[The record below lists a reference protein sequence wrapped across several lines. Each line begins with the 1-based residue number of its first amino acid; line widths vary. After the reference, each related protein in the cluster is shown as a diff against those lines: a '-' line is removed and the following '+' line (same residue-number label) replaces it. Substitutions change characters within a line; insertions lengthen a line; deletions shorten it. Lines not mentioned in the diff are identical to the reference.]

1 MEFTVRQARRHAEL
15 SQEAV
20 AKELGVNV
28 STYARLEKHPERF
41 TMEQAQRFCK
51 AVSLP
56 ADEINFLPQNLHKV
70 ENGKEERL

>member
-41 TMEQAQRFCK
+41 TMEQAHRFCK

-56 ADEINFLPQNLHKV
+56 ADEINFFTA
-70 ENGKEERL
+70 EST

>member
-15 SQEAV
+15 SQETV

-41 TMEQAQRFCK
+41 TMEQALRFCK

-56 ADEINFLPQNLHKV
+56 ADEINFFAA
-70 ENGKEERL
+70 EST

>member
-56 ADEINFLPQNLHKV
+56 ADEINFFCRRVYIK
-70 ENGKEERL
+70 